1 MNDKTTTGE
10 KTTLVVTAVPNPNEM
25 ASVQEYLKGVLPLLM
40 GAGGKPVK
48 RLKVDEVIHGNP
60 SGMVL
65 VMDFDSADTI
75 TGMFES
81 QDYAALVPVR
91 DRGFAE
97 MNILL
102 TQEM

>member
-1 MNDKTTTGE
+1 MDDRAKTDG
-10 KTTLVVTAVPNPNEM
+10 KTTLVVTAVPSPNEM

-65 VMDFDSADTI
+65 VMDFDSADAI

-81 QDYAALVPVR
+81 EDYAALVPVR